1 MTRKDYVLIANALLA
16 NKPLDT
22 DSYTD
27 GRSYHVAVNQ
37 WKNDCRSIADKL
49 QSDNDTF
56 SSVTFLEACGFRVL
70 RRF

>member
-27 GRSYHVAVNQ
+27 GRSYHVALNQ

-49 QSDNDTF
+49 QGDNDTF
-56 SSVTFLEACGFRVL
+56 SRFTFLEACGFSVRL
-70 RRF
+70 

>member
-1 MTRKDYVLIANALLA
+1 MSHNYVLISNALRA
-16 NKPLDT
+16 TKPLDT
-22 DSYTD
+22 DSCTD
-27 GRSYHVAVNQ
+27 GRSYHVALNQ

-56 SSVTFLEACGFRVL
+56 SRITFLEACGFSVL